1 MATTGLP
8 SCAETLVIIHCC
20 LLFNTAVKFRC
31 KERCWSHLPL
41 FSLRKMWL
49 WPFLLMAKRNITL
62 LSKSM
67 LLYGSG
73 FYTTPDNRLHHIH
86 NSLLFPQV
94 VTPCPVLTSSYN
106 NDDNVSYLLWLFFI
120 PITERIIILSASTCK
135 HSKVM

>member
-1 MATTGLP
+1 
-8 SCAETLVIIHCC
+8 
-20 LLFNTAVKFRC
+20 
-31 KERCWSHLPL
+31 
-41 FSLRKMWL
+41 
-49 WPFLLMAKRNITL
+49 
-62 LSKSM
+62 M